1 MKFTL
6 LLPLVAL
13 ASAFVIP
20 DERLMSQ
27 VAIESHDRP
36 NSIFDALPS
45 KEEIINDIKGSVSS
59 VVTSTKN
66 AFDAAIEL
74 TSATSEGFTS
84 KIEETAFDVES
95 WLSTADA
102 GSEDHGHHGDHGD
115 HGDHD
120 HHGRHGRHG
129 HHHKPNLTV
138 YQLIAES
145 KYTTKLAK
153 LISEYDDLVQLLNGT
168 AANYTVFAPT
178 DKAFEKI
185 PEHARKP
192 SKEQL
197 KKVLTYHVS
206 SDFYP
211 AGRVLASHTIPTL
224 LKGEHLGGESQRLS
238 TNIGLRGLTVNFYSR
253 VVAVNIVSIITAK
266 ILIVVL
272 TAAQFGTNGVIH
284 GVDSIL
290 IPPPNAVKIIELL
303 PGDFS
308 TLELGLTKTGLIKAL
323 NDTSNHVGGTI
334 FAPSNFAFRK
344 LGPKINGFLF
354 SGHGQK
360 YLKAILEYHVVAN
373 HTLYSDAYYTAE
385 SVEGSNIPKGIFH
398 VRS

>member
-1 MKFTL
+1 
-6 LLPLVAL
+6 
-13 ASAFVIP
+13 
-20 DERLMSQ
+20 MSQ
-27 VAIESHDRP
+27 VAIESHDRS
-36 NSIFDALPS
+36 NSIFDAVPS
-45 KEEIINDIKGSVSS
+45 KEEIINDVKGSVSS

-74 TSATSEGFTS
+74 TSAASEGFTS
-84 KIEETAFDVES
+84 KIEETAFDIDS
-95 WLSTADA
+95 WLSTGDA
-102 GSEDHGHHGDHGD
+102 GGEDHGHHGD

-185 PEHARKP
+185 PEHAPKP

-211 AGRVLASHTIPTL
+211 AGRVLVTHTIPTL
-224 LKGEHLGGESQRLS
+224 LKGEHLGGEPQRLS

-253 VVAVNIVSIITAK
+253 VVAVDIVSLITHK
-266 ILIVVL
+266 RSNSCPD
-272 TAAQFGTNGVIH
+272 G
-284 GVDSIL
+284 
-290 IPPPNAVKIIELL
+290 
-303 PGDFS
+303 S
-308 TLELGLTKTGLIKAL
+308 TVWNKRRH
-323 NDTSNHVGGTI
+323 S
-334 FAPSNFAFRK
+334 R
-344 LGPKINGFLF
+344 
-354 SGHGQK
+354 
-360 YLKAILEYHVVAN
+360 
-373 HTLYSDAYYTAE
+373 
-385 SVEGSNIPKGIFH
+385 
-398 VRS
+398 R